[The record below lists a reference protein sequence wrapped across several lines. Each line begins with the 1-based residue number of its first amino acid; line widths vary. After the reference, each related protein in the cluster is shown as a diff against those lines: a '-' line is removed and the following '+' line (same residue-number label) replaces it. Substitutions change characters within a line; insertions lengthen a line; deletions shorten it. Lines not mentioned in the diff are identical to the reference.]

1 MMAMVGVYLNP
12 TSLPSEYPTLTGSQR
27 SAHSS
32 RVKGRGGADDVATMV
47 GMKAMRLRMLSVMLV
62 SPGTDR
68 M

>member
-12 TSLPSEYPTLTGSQR
+12 TSLPSEHPTPTGSQR
-27 SAHSS
+27 RAHSS